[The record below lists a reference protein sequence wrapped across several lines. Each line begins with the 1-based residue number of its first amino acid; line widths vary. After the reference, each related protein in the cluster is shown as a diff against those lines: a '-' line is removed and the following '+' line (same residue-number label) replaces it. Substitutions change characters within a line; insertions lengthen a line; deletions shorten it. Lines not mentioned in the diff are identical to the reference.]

1 MNFLK
6 KYIKIETKY
15 TSEKYSILL
24 EIFNISL
31 KFGIYYPL
39 LNKWYCKFFGI
50 KTLLIIRLDGIGDY
64 ILTRPFFKNLRNS
77 KRFKDYKIIFVGSPD
92 FVELSKN
99 MIVIILIVSLA

>member
-1 MNFLK
+1 MSFFK

-24 EIFNISL
+24 EIFNIKL

-50 KTLLIIRLDGIGDY
+50 KTLLIIRFDGVGDY
-64 ILTRPFFKNLRNS
+64 ILTRPFF
-77 KRFKDYKIIFVGSPD
+77 
-92 FVELSKN
+92 
-99 MIVIILIVSLA
+99 